1 MRQPRRMRRS
11 NASVLLA
18 VAIGLAAIPRSAALA
33 TEEAIPIDVVGGR
46 ILVHVDPGG
55 LPVPREI
62 LVAWITTAGRAVAS
76 YYGRFP
82 VRQAEIQVLTGT
94 PGKIS
99 QGHTAD
105 GHALIRLAVG
115 RDTTAEDFS
124 RDWVMTH
131 EMVHLAHPSLEE
143 DYAWFAEGVATYVEP
158 IARVQVGALEAD
170 EVWKWLL
177 FGLPKGLPGSGDR
190 GLDHTHTWGRTYWG
204 GALYCLLADLEI
216 REQTAN
222 RRSLADAL
230 RGIVAAGGNVESGW
244 TLART
249 LAVADQALGENLH
262 VLSELHRNM
271 GERPFAVNLED
282 LLRRLGV
289 AYVDGRIVY
298 DDQAP
303 LASIRRSITRSS
315 STRRALAAPA
325 RRRR

>member
-1 MRQPRRMRRS
+1 LAAQLWFTAMRQPRRMRRS

-18 VAIGLAAIPRSAALA
+18 VAIGLAAIPRSSALA

-170 EVWKWLL
+170 EVWKWL
-177 FGLPKGLPGSGDR
+177 
-190 GLDHTHTWGRTYWG
+190 
-204 GALYCLLADLEI
+204 EI

-230 RGIVAAGGNVESGW
+230 RAIVDAGGYVESGW

-249 LAVADQALGENLH
+249 LAVADQALGANLH

-282 LLRRLGV
+282 LWRRLGV